1 MGLLTSTSLF
11 HFLLFHSVCFAL
23 FYFINVPYRSLG
35 FVMRDR
41 KRMHLHEKEGSEDL
55 ELEEGKYI
63 FMIYMKIYFQQKQRN
78 VGTTIRSLDIHG
90 YFGEQIKS

>member
-1 MGLLTSTSLF
+1 
-11 HFLLFHSVCFAL
+11 
-23 FYFINVPYRSLG
+23 
-35 FVMRDR
+35 
-41 KRMHLHEKEGSEDL
+41 MHLHEKEGSEDL